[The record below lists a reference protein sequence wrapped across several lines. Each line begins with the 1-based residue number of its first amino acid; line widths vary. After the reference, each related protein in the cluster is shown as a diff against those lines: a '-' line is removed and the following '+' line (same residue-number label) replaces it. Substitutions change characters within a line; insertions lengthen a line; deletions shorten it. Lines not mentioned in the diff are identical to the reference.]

1 MRRNEKPFVCGNPKC
16 KEEFDGEHLTDSQR
30 EDARREKN
38 PTIVLCQKC
47 CANGESAASVRAH
60 AREQKKR
67 SSTGEFE
74 CGVPSC
80 RDKFDGDHLT
90 AMQRKNARRKN
101 PQMVVCKDCA
111 EKGETPAAVRVR
123 MREEKK
129 KGNASVKK

>member
-1 MRRNEKPFVCGNPKC
+1 M
-16 KEEFDGEHLTDSQR
+16 
-30 EDARREKN
+30 
-38 PTIVLCQKC
+38 
-47 CANGESAASVRAH
+47 
-60 AREQKKR
+60 
-67 SSTGEFE
+67 GEFE

-101 PQMVVCKDCA
+101 PQMVLCKNCT
-111 EKGETPAAVRVR
+111 EKGEETPAAVRAR